1 MAKEAKQLDTLFH
14 DTLKDIY
21 FAESLVH
28 APLGRHGAAGSSPKP
43 DRSRID
49 LSDEGISK
57 QWVKKLGKT
66 KEEIATAIAKVGD
79 NAETVR
85 KELRNRSDG

>member
-1 MAKEAKQLDTLFH
+1 MAQ
-14 DTLKDIY
+14 
-21 FAESLVH
+21 LVH
-28 APLGRHGAAGSSPKP
+28 PRKP

-49 LSDEGISK
+49 LSDDGIAK

-79 NAETVR
+79 NAETAM
-85 KELRNRSDG
+85 KELCSQPDD

>member
-1 MAKEAKQLDTLFH
+1 MAQ
-14 DTLKDIY
+14 
-21 FAESLVH
+21 LVH
-28 APLGRHGAAGSSPKP
+28 PPKP

-66 KEEIATAIAKVGD
+66 KEEIATAIVKVGD
-79 NAETVR
+79 NAETVM
-85 KELRNRSDG
+85 KELRNRSND